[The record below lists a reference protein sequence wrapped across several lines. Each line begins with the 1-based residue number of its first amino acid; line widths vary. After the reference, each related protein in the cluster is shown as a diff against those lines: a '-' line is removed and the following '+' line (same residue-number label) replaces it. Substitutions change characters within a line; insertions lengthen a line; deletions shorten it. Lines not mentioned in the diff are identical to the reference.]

1 MVPCGDAPVRFLHIS
16 RDGVRHM
23 SMETMQDLLVHQLRD
38 IYSAEQMLTKA
49 LPKLQ
54 EKASTEELA
63 TAIGD
68 HLAETKN
75 QVARLDQVF
84 KILGEQPGG
93 VKCKA
98 MEGLIAEGQ
107 EILDED
113 GNESVIDAGII
124 AAAQRVEHYEISA
137 YGSAKAFAALLGLS
151 DVVELLNESQQEE
164 TTADKKLSLIATTE
178 VNARAAGTDPSMA
191 AKA

>member
-1 MVPCGDAPVRFLHIS
+1 
-16 RDGVRHM
+16 M
-23 SMETMQDLLVHQLRD
+23 SLETMQDLLIHQLQD

-49 LPKLQ
+49 LPKMQ

-63 TAIGD
+63 TAFGA
-68 HLAETKN
+68 HLAETQR
-75 QVARLDQVF
+75 QVSRLEQVF
-84 KILGEQPGG
+84 KILGEQAGG

-98 MEGLIAEGQ
+98 MEGLIAEAQ
-107 EILDED
+107 EILDEG

-191 AKA
+191 ARAL

>member
-1 MVPCGDAPVRFLHIS
+1 
-16 RDGVRHM
+16 M
-23 SMETMQDLLVHQLRD
+23 SLETMQELLIHQLKD
-38 IYSAEQMLTKA
+38 IYSAEQMLLKA
-49 LPKLQ
+49 LPKMQ

-63 TAIGD
+63 TAFGA
-68 HLAETKN
+68 HLVETKN
-75 QVARLDQVF
+75 QVARLDQAL

-98 MEGLIAEGQ
+98 MEGLIAEAQ

-113 GNESVIDAGII
+113 GNETVIDAGII

-164 TTADKKLSLIATTE
+164 TSADKKLSLIATTE

>member
-1 MVPCGDAPVRFLHIS
+1 MAL
-16 RDGVRHM
+16 
-23 SMETMQDLLVHQLRD
+23 ETMQDLLIHQLQD
-38 IYSAEQMLTKA
+38 IYSAEQQLTKA

-63 TAIGD
+63 TAFGA

-75 QVARLDQVF
+75 QVTRLDQVF

-98 MEGLIAEGQ
+98 MEGLIEETN
-107 EILDED
+107 EILEED

-124 AAAQRVEHYEISA
+124 AAAQRVEHYEVSA

-164 TTADKKLSLIATTE
+164 TAADKKLSLIATTE

-191 AKA
+191 AKAL